1 VKAVKSCAFAC
12 SACALLGAL
21 TVAGVGCYSREAEPA
36 ASAEPERGEPI
47 QFSFGTITGAELS
60 SDTTRGRTT
69 ALLFVTTFDL
79 PSQAEAELLRDVLS
93 SHKPVANA
101 AIVMLEPPHSAAL
114 AQVWADAIGLKWP
127 IAMASPSLMAGESP
141 LGKIAGVP
149 TLIIL
154 DRRGRMVAKSEG
166 ALGRDAIRA
175 ALARADQ
182 R

>member
-1 VKAVKSCAFAC
+1 VTAVNRRAFA
-12 SACALLGAL
+12 SFTCALLVAL
-21 TVAGVGCYSREAEPA
+21 TLAGAGCYAREGAPA
-36 ASAEPERGEPI
+36 VAAEPERGDPV
-47 QFSFGTITGAELS
+47 QFSFGTIAGGELS

-69 ALLFVTTFDL
+69 ALLFVTTYDL

-93 SHKPVANA
+93 SHRPVANA

-114 AQVWADAIGLKWP
+114 AQVWADAIGLRWP
-127 IAMASPSLMAGESP
+127 IAMASPSLMAGESQ

-154 DRRGRMVAKSEG
+154 DRRGRMVAKNEG

-175 ALARADQ
+175 ALARAD